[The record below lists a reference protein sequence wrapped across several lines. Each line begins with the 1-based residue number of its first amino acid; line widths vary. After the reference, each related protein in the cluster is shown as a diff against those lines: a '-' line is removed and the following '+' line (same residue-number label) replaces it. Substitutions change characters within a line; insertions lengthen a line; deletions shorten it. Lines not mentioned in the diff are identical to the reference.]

1 MIRAVL
7 CDDEP
12 IARRWLIRRLG
23 QITDVEVVG
32 AAEHGRAALD
42 LIMSLRPD
50 LVLLDI
56 EMPGL
61 DGLEVAAELACCCDH
76 EPLIVFTTAY
86 PEFARPAF
94 DTGVIDFL
102 TKPVLMPRLEVAIA
116 RVRSALAD
124 RTAAARL
131 AELAKQFDALRGGGR
146 MLDADPHVW
155 IHRRGEALRLS
166 LDRIDS
172 VHAEAEYVRIV
183 TREAT
188 YLHRESLSDFITR
201 LDPAH
206 YVRIHRSFVV
216 NRANILAVRR
226 RATGSYRLTLRDGTE
241 LPVGKSYRR
250 AIRDIAASEAAD
262 QS

>member
-12 IARRWLIRRLG
+12 IARRRLISRLG
-23 QITDVEVVG
+23 QIADVEVVG

-42 LIMSLRPD
+42 LITSSRPD
-50 LVLLDI
+50 VVLLDI

-61 DGLEVAAELACCCDH
+61 DGLEVVAELARRRDS
-76 EPLIVFTTAY
+76 EPLVVFTTAY
-86 PEFARPAF
+86 PEFALSAF
-94 DTGVIDFL
+94 DTGAIDFL

-124 RTAAARL
+124 RSAGARL
-131 AELAKQFDALRGGGR
+131 AGLARQLEALRGNR
-146 MLDADPHVW
+146 RTFDADPHVW

-166 LDRIDS
+166 LERIDA
-172 VHAEAEYVRIV
+172 VHAEAEYVRII

-226 RATGSYRLTLRDGTE
+226 RSTGSYRLTLRDGTE

-250 AIRDIAASEAAD
+250 AIRGITAHEAAE
-262 QS
+262 QT